1 VIPERL
7 HNLANLK
14 LVDVV
19 GNPIERC
26 AGIAGLILDWQGY
39 LRLRATI
46 QSTAVIRLYLDM
58 TRDVGQASD
67 LLQIGRLTALRSLY
81 VTGDYDR
88 PVTEAVLAPMVSGIG
103 ELKNLQH
110 LEFDGVRM
118 QTLPEPIK
126 RLKSL
131 HTLVVANGG
140 LPEVPRWISD
150 LTALRTLDLR
160 SNEISGLPDTAGKMV
175 SLERLV
181 LSKNPLADF
190 PEPIFRMKALE
201 GLVLSARD
209 GSAYIREIPPEIVA
223 LENLKQLD
231 IDGHP
236 IETPPPEVVDRGAES
251 VKNYWRQR
259 QEVGIDYL
267 CEAKL
272 IIVGEAGAG
281 KTSLARK
288 IEDREYELQD
298 RQPSTEG
305 IEVIPWSFRAAIR
318 VSEGDREKLLERDF
332 RVRIWD
338 FGGQEVYHATHQ
350 FFLTHRSVYVLVA
363 DERKEDTDFNYWL
376 RVVDLLSGSSPLLI
390 VQNEKGDRKRA
401 LDIGALRSRFG
412 NVRAA
417 FGTNLATNRGLD
429 EVVKAIR
436 DELQNLPHIGA
447 ALPRTWKRVRERLEQ
462 DQRDFISR
470 EQYIGLSREHGF
482 TREEDALQLSGYL
495 HDLGVCLHFQDDDV
509 LKHTVILNP
518 KWGTD
523 AVYRVLDDVG
533 VKAQNGH
540 FDRTDLERIWS
551 EGSYA
556 RMRPELLRLMM
567 NFQLC
572 YELPQGGAY
581 IAPQL
586 LSPVQP
592 IYPWPSTANLVL
604 RYKYDFMPKGI
615 VTRVIVALHSRI
627 ADQTLVWRTGVILVR
642 EGTLAELIEDYA
654 RGTITLRIEGPD
666 ARGLLAIADHELERI
681 HASFP
686 NLRFDKYLPCR
697 CEVCRNLPDPYAYPL
712 EELKR
717 FAGRRQKRQ
726 CGLSGELV
734 DAATLIADILPEAL
748 KRDAGVP
755 GIPEIFVSYAWSG
768 ESTRIVDGIEAA
780 LRGTGIGF
788 SRDRNEL
795 RYKDSI
801 RDFMRRLGRGKAV
814 VVILSNQY
822 L

>member
-1 VIPERL
+1 MDMRQAVKYRIDEARLLNSRYLDLSYTQLSDIPEEVYSLEDLESLFLSGNDIRVIPERL

-390 VQNEKGDRKRA
+390 VQNLEASSRKA
-401 LDIGALRSRFG
+401 
-412 NVRAA
+412 
-417 FGTNLATNRGLD
+417 
-429 EVVKAIR
+429 
-436 DELQNLPHIGA
+436 
-447 ALPRTWKRVRERLEQ
+447 
-462 DQRDFISR
+462 
-470 EQYIGLSREHGF
+470 
-482 TREEDALQLSGYL
+482 
-495 HDLGVCLHFQDDDV
+495 
-509 LKHTVILNP
+509 
-518 KWGTD
+518 
-523 AVYRVLDDVG
+523 
-533 VKAQNGH
+533 
-540 FDRTDLERIWS
+540 
-551 EGSYA
+551 
-556 RMRPELLRLMM
+556 
-567 NFQLC
+567 
-572 YELPQGGAY
+572 
-581 IAPQL
+581 
-586 LSPVQP
+586 
-592 IYPWPSTANLVL
+592 
-604 RYKYDFMPKGI
+604 
-615 VTRVIVALHSRI
+615 
-627 ADQTLVWRTGVILVR
+627 RTGP
-642 EGTLAELIEDYA
+642 A
-654 RGTITLRIEGPD
+654 
-666 ARGLLAIADHELERI
+666 
-681 HASFP
+681 
-686 NLRFDKYLPCR
+686 
-697 CEVCRNLPDPYAYPL
+697 
-712 EELKR
+712 
-717 FAGRRQKRQ
+717 
-726 CGLSGELV
+726 
-734 DAATLIADILPEAL
+734 
-748 KRDAGVP
+748 
-755 GIPEIFVSYAWSG
+755 
-768 ESTRIVDGIEAA
+768 
-780 LRGTGIGF
+780 
-788 SRDRNEL
+788 
-795 RYKDSI
+795 
-801 RDFMRRLGRGKAV
+801 
-814 VVILSNQY
+814 
-822 L
+822 